1 MQKSQRKVQYKDYAR
16 RIWAKP
22 MTPEEKQR
30 LQAAAK
36 DLASILYKNT
46 SPEAL
51 ETLEGIEKTVR
62 AQMLEHVSPL
72 IAFFYRTNHGYKQ
85 RTD

>member
-1 MQKSQRKVQYKDYAR
+1 
-16 RIWAKP
+16 

-30 LQAAAK
+30 LQAAVREI
-36 DLASILYKNT
+36 ASILYKNT

-62 AQMLEHVSPL
+62 EQMLQQVSPR
-72 IAFFYRTNHGYKQ
+72 IAFFLSNRLQAQAK
-85 RTD
+85 DDPDKSKVV